1 VSRQLLPILGATDH
15 EWEEDPF
22 VSTGGEEMGSIAR
35 PEAQRVSEVLA
46 VATSVPLSGVGELG
60 PPPKMV

>member
-1 VSRQLLPILGATDH
+1 
-15 EWEEDPF
+15 
-22 VSTGGEEMGSIAR
+22 MGSTAR

-46 VATSVPLSGVGELG
+46 VVTSIPLSGVREPG